1 MPTKKLDH
9 DSYIYERIS
18 DDGRLTGYQVKIR
31 RAGFPDFTKTFDDLA
46 EARTAVNRVLADQS
60 RGHRFNPLLA
70 ERKTLGDVIRAALEA
85 LKNGERVVKGRTEEI
100 SRLRGFLLRETALC
114 AHAMAHIDY
123 EMMEDWKQQRLEEVS
138 AGTVKRELT
147 QLRGIF
153 ADAARKLHLVCSP
166 LIHVKSPTVMDERV
180 ARFKLGE
187 EGRLF
192 AALAQA
198 DHPVVLPAAAFA
210 LDSGCRRGELL
221 RIMKADYQR
230 QNSTVYL
237 HDAKNGRGRHILL
250 TGRAQQIVEDQ
261 IRGDSTGAIFQIDA
275 HTLRRHFEIAREQV
289 DMRHWRWHDFRH
301 EAISRLFDL
310 GWTIPQVMDFSG
322 HVDPKSLLRYRHA
335 DVSRSVELLRD
346 AERQRNGHK
355 PMHVVR

>member
-9 DSYIYERIS
+9 DSYIYERVS

-70 ERKTLGDVIRAALEA
+70 ERKTLGDVIRAGLEA
-85 LKNGERVVKGRTEEI
+85 LKNGERVVKGRSEEI

-166 LIHVKSPTVMDERV
+166 LIHVKSPTVMDAPRV
-180 ARFKLGE
+180 SDRQDRPAGASRRSCSSDPLYQGE
-187 EGRLF
+187 E
-192 AALAQA
+192 QK
-198 DHPVVLPAAAFA
+198 
-210 LDSGCRRGELL
+210 DS
-221 RIMKADYQR
+221 
-230 QNSTVYL
+230 
-237 HDAKNGRGRHILL
+237 
-250 TGRAQQIVEDQ
+250 
-261 IRGDSTGAIFQIDA
+261 
-275 HTLRRHFEIAREQV
+275 
-289 DMRHWRWHDFRH
+289 
-301 EAISRLFDL
+301 
-310 GWTIPQVMDFSG
+310 
-322 HVDPKSLLRYRHA
+322 
-335 DVSRSVELLRD
+335 VSRSAAGAGAGCSRPYESR
-346 AERQRNGHK
+346 
-355 PMHVVR
+355 